1 MTFVAHIS
9 LCSGAKKKPLC
20 GMSHPVR
27 GKLFFAGKFVTHFL
41 SSILSELAQARYSA
55 VCVVLSVY

>member
-1 MTFVAHIS
+1 MTFVAHMS
-9 LCSGAKKKPLC
+9 LCSGAKKKPLR

-41 SSILSELAQARYSA
+41 SSILSDLAQARYSA
-55 VCVVLSVY
+55 V